1 MLTVYVLC
9 VHFYIAFQLTTQ
21 GKSWFM
27 KAEDDQEETIAAW
40 VSAIRG
46 VLARYATTTHCI
58 CFSSAYAPKPMKS
71 SFSGYRFAPACA
83 ACRRLVCVVW
93 VYRLAQDTATPES
106 HEPEFFHHNVAGRDF
121 HLDSRYTDLK

>member
-1 MLTVYVLC
+1 MC
-9 VHFYIAFQLTTQ
+9 AFCIAFQLTTQ

-27 KAEDDQEETIAAW
+27 KAEDDREETIAAW

-46 VLARYATTTHCI
+46 VLARYTTTRIVDDFRLHMPQELCE
-58 CFSSAYAPKPMKS
+58 SSSLGIASLQRAPHVN
-71 SFSGYRFAPACA
+71 GW
-83 ACRRLVCVVW
+83 CVWMWVW